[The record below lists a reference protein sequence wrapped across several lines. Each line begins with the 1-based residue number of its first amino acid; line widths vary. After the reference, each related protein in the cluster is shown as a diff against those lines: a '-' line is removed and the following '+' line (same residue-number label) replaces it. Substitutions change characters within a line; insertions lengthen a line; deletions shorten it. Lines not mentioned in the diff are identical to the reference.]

1 MMPGVGNTGMRLKCW
16 ADSEAAG
23 LRTRATREKLMA
35 QDSKR
40 FDMASA
46 TDVGKVRSHNEDSIA
61 ADPDI
66 GVATLADGMGGYNA
80 GEVASGIA
88 VAMIPAEM
96 RKLRTEKSID
106 QMPEGEIEKRVEEQ
120 ARKVNAAIYNAAQ
133 KESQYAGMGTTLV
146 FGCWYRNRVTVGH
159 LGDSRLY
166 RVRGDTIEALTKDH
180 SWIQEQIDK
189 GLMTYEQARASK
201 KKNLVTRACGIDPQV
216 VPEVHTHSSEQG
228 DIFILCS
235 DGLYD
240 MVPDEE
246 IHLTVTSLKSNLSL
260 AAQQLVQ
267 QANDNGGRDNISVVL
282 VHVLQGF
289 REQTGFLAK
298 LKSWFK

>member
-1 MMPGVGNTGMRLKCW
+1 MV
-16 ADSEAAG
+16 
-23 LRTRATREKLMA
+23 
-35 QDSKR
+35 
-40 FDMASA
+40 SA
-46 TDVGKVRSHNEDSIA
+46 TDVGRVRSHNEDSIA

-66 GVATLADGMGGYNA
+66 GLATLADGMGGYNA

-96 RKLRTEKSID
+96 RKLQARSPID
-106 QMPEGEIEKRVEEQ
+106 LMPDSEIEKSVEEQ

-133 KESQYAGMGTTLV
+133 KEAQYAGMGTTLV
-146 FGCWYRNRVTVGH
+146 FGCWHADKVTVGH
-159 LGDSRLY
+159 LGDSRMY
-166 RVRGDTIEALTKDH
+166 RVRGDTIEPITKDH
-180 SWIQEQIDK
+180 SWIQEQIDR

-201 KKNLVTRACGIDPQV
+201 KKNLVTRACGIDPNV
-216 VPEVHTHSSEQG
+216 VPEVHTHLVEQG
-228 DIFILCS
+228 DIYVLCS

-246 IHLTVTSLKSNLSL
+246 IHLTVTSLRSNLPL

-267 QANDNGGRDNISVVL
+267 LANDNGGRDNISVIL
-282 VHVLQGF
+282 VHVLKSYEQRAGF
-289 REQTGFLAK
+289 FGK

>member
-1 MMPGVGNTGMRLKCW
+1 
-16 ADSEAAG
+16 
-23 LRTRATREKLMA
+23 MA
-35 QDSKR
+35 EEIKR
-40 FDMASA
+40 FDMVSA
-46 TDVGKVRSHNEDSIA
+46 TDVGRVRSHNEDSIA

-96 RKLRTEKSID
+96 RKLRAELAID
-106 QMPEGEIEKRVEEQ
+106 KAPDIEIEKRVEEQ
-120 ARKVNAAIYNAAQ
+120 ARKVNVAIYNAAQ

-146 FGCWYRNRVTVGH
+146 FACWHRNKVTVGH

-166 RVRGDTIEALTKDH
+166 RIRGDGIEALTKDH

-201 KKNLVTRACGIDPQV
+201 KKNLVTRACGIDPNV
-216 VPEVHTHSSEQG
+216 VPEVHTHGVEQG
-228 DIFILCS
+228 DIYVLCS
-235 DGLYD
+235 GGLYD
-240 MVPDEE
+240 MVPDDE
-246 IHLTVTSLKSNLSL
+246 IHLTVSSLKSNLTL

-267 QANDNGGRDNISVVL
+267 QANDNGGRDNISVIL
-282 VHVLQGF
+282 VHVLQGY
-289 REQTGFLAK
+289 RERAGFFAK